1 MKTQQMII
9 WGLAVCMMIISVNS
23 IAGEL
28 QVLTCE
34 EPPMN
39 YKEDERITGFTTD
52 IVREIMRQTNT
63 VEEIQLLPWK
73 RVYRTGLETP
83 NVVLF
88 TAARTEE
95 RENLFYWV
103 GPVVQKRWIL
113 FSKKGAGLTFQSI
126 DEVKRVKKISVMR
139 DDARHHWLE
148 NEDFDNIFVTEDHVH
163 GLKMLLKDRVTL
175 WASSDFEACIIA
187 KNTGLDPDLI
197 EESFE
202 MKTIQS
208 YILISKQTSGRIV
221 EQWQDAFN
229 QIKNDGTLDS
239 IAAKWAKKLDIP
251 LGVKNGMITITHN
264 QGNHE

>member
-1 MKTQQMII
+1 MKTKHMMI
-9 WGLAVCMMIISVNS
+9 WGLAVCMMITSINS

-39 YKEDERITGFTTD
+39 FKAGESITGFTTD

-88 TAARTEE
+88 TAARTAE

-113 FSKKGAGLTFQSI
+113 FSKKGAGLIFQSN
-126 DEVKRVKKISVMR
+126 DDAKKVKKIGVMR
-139 DDARHHWLE
+139 NDARHRLLE
-148 NEDFDNIFVTEDHVH
+148 NEGFDNIFVTEDHVH

-175 WASSDFEACIIA
+175 WASSDFEAFIIA
-187 KNTGLDPDLI
+187 KNAGLKPNLI

-208 YILISKQTSGRIV
+208 YILISKQTPERSVGK
-221 EQWQDAFN
+221 WQDAFN
-229 QIKNDGTLDS
+229 QIKNDGMLDN
-239 IAAKWAKKLDIP
+239 IAAKWAKKLDMP
-251 LGVKNGMITITHN
+251 LKIRNGLITITHN
-264 QGNHE
+264 QGNN